1 MMTLTMRRRQ
11 PISLLLV
18 LTMFLSTFLV
28 APATS
33 EAGLMDS
40 VKSVSKWLFV
50 KAGSLGAAYGGAV
63 LGMAI
68 GGGPIGM
75 VLGGVGGYI
84 VGKKVMEWGTSNS
97 KNFWT
102 LAGGLAGAAL
112 TVGMGWPVMLA
123 GVAVGA
129 LGSRALASV
138 IGKIFNK
145 AKAVAAPV
153 TAQAAAKMADQDAKA
168 QAFIDQMMGKANG
181 SSGTT
186 AAQAAV
192 APMTAGTGSQGAY
205 DRYLSAYKTYMDATQ
220 KGDAQAAQ
228 QAYTEYQSALKEYR
242 GGK

>member
-18 LTMFLSTFLV
+18 LAMLVSTFLAV
-28 APATS
+28 PATS
-33 EAGLMDS
+33 QAGFLDS
-40 VKSVSKWLFV
+40 VKSVSKWLVV

-84 VGKKVMEWGTSNS
+84 VGKKVMEWGTKDS

-112 TVGMGWPVMLA
+112 TIGMGWPVMLA

-129 LGSRALASV
+129 LGSRAVASLL
-138 IGKIFNK
+138 KKMFNK
-145 AKAVAAPV
+145 VKTVAAPV
-153 TAQAAAKMADQDAKA
+153 TAQAAAKMSEQDAKA
-168 QAFIDQMMGKANG
+168 QAFIDQMTGKTPKAVVTSQAALAPMAA
-181 SSGTT
+181 SSGS
-186 AAQAAV
+186 QAA
-192 APMTAGTGSQGAY
+192 Y
-205 DRYLSAYKTYMDATQ
+205 NRYLAAYKTYMDATQ
-220 KGDAQAAQ
+220 KGDAPTAQ
-228 QAYTEYQSALKEYR
+228 KAYGEYQSALKEYR